1 MKCQVEHG
9 ARLETRETRRVRRHE
24 NAVKQRPK
32 GADISDLQGPVR
44 RGRGTG
50 EKAKADGRKSRSRS
64 RSPQRNGGDEG
75 GGGRGKA
82 IRQINQV
89 QGAMLGMQSSASGPG
104 GAAEQYSVSAADAN
118 LFEGVPGLA
127 TGTEAPGPSTAPAA
141 HSEAGTSE
149 LEQAAGAQLPGSVPT
164 SPHGDASPMQE

>member
-50 EKAKADGRKSRSRS
+50 EKAKADGQASRSRS
-64 RSPQRNGGDEG
+64 RAR
-75 GGGRGKA
+75 
-82 IRQINQV
+82 
-89 QGAMLGMQSSASGPG
+89 
-104 GAAEQYSVSAADAN
+104 
-118 LFEGVPGLA
+118 
-127 TGTEAPGPSTAPAA
+127 
-141 HSEAGTSE
+141 
-149 LEQAAGAQLPGSVPT
+149 
-164 SPHGDASPMQE
+164 GDAYYMLQKNLY

>member
-50 EKAKADGRKSRSRS
+50 EKAKADGRASRSRS
-64 RSPQRNGGDEG
+64 ARSPAQGESEKA
-75 GGGRGKA
+75 RGKA
-82 IRQINQV
+82 IRQAATLP
-89 QGAMLGMQSSASGPG
+89 GAMCATWGCWH
-104 GAAEQYSVSAADAN
+104 VADC
-118 LFEGVPGLA
+118 
-127 TGTEAPGPSTAPAA
+127 SPA
-141 HSEAGTSE
+141 GR
-149 LEQAAGAQLPGSVPT
+149 
-164 SPHGDASPMQE
+164 